1 MVAENT
7 FNKWIVYVIG
17 EIVLVMVGILLA
29 LQVNNWNEDRI
40 ERKHEQ
46 ILLNGLKSE
55 MTDNLQ
61 QLEEVIVYNRRS
73 HLAAGKLLEIYNSG
87 HRQYRPEYL
96 DSLFAQVQ
104 WAWTFNP
111 RLGIVNS
118 IKTTGKIGSIRN
130 PTIQD
135 FITSFE
141 ERANDTAEE
150 SLITRSLIVDK
161 YVLAVSRYISLNA
174 RARYLGFKVNR
185 SRFPSNHAA
194 IFQDREIESLISYIF
209 IWRENEIDELSNLQ
223 VMLSKHISIVSNDLQ

>member
-1 MVAENT
+1 MVAEST
-7 FNKWIVYVIG
+7 FSKLVVYVIG

-29 LQVNNWNEDRI
+29 LQVNNWNENRL
-40 ERKHEQ
+40 ERNHEQ
-46 ILLNGLKSE
+46 VLLKGLKSE
-55 MTDNLQ
+55 MSDNLQ

-73 HLAAGKLLEIYNSG
+73 HLAADKLLEIYNSG

-96 DSLFAQVQ
+96 DSLFAEVQ

-118 IKTTGKIGSIRN
+118 IKTTGKIGSVRN

-174 RARYLGFKVNR
+174 RAKYLGFKVHG
-185 SRFPSNHAA
+185 SRFPANHAA
-194 IFQDREIESLISYIF
+194 IFEDREIESLLAYIY
-209 IWRENEIDELSNLQ
+209 IWRENEIHELSKLQ
-223 VMLSKHISIVSNDLQ
+223 VMLSKHISIVNNDIE